1 MGLKRD
7 VRRRERISNKSEQ
20 ERDKRIKRLE
30 CIAETEGKDKQYL
43 RTRFKITIRK
53 NYEKEMGGFEK
64 VKRVYD
70 VKMLNLH
77 KLSQALERYNEHK

>member
-20 ERDKRIKRLE
+20 ERDKRIKRQE
-30 CIAETEGKDKQYL
+30 WIAKTEGKDKQYL
-43 RTRFKITIRK
+43 RTEFEITMRK
-53 NYEKEMGGFEK
+53 NYEKEMSGAEK

-77 KLSQALERYNEHK
+77 KLS